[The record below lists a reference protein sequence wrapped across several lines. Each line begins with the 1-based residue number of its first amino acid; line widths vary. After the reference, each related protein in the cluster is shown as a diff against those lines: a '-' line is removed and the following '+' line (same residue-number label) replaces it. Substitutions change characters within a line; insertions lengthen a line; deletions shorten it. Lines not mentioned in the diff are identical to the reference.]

1 MKIILTT
8 DVPNLGGPGDMVEV
22 KDGYGRNYLVPR
34 GMAIAATRGAEKQV
48 ASIRRAQE
56 TRQIRDLG
64 HAREVAASLTGLG
77 TVVLMAKAGQK
88 KGAQQKGAQKKGT
101 QQAGAQQADAQQA
114 GTQSGGKLFGSV
126 TPADVAAA
134 VRSAGGPVLDKRTV
148 DIDAPI
154 KSTGTYDVTVRLHP
168 EVSVTVPVEV
178 QPAG

>member
-1 MKIILTT
+1 VKIILTT
-8 DVPNLGGPGDMVEV
+8 DVPNLGGPGDLVEV
-22 KDGYGRNYLVPR
+22 KDGYGRNYLVPY

-56 TRQIRDLG
+56 TRQIRDLD
-64 HAREVAASLTGLG
+64 HAREMAAALTGLG
-77 TVVLMAKAGQK
+77 TVILMAKAGQK
-88 KGAQQKGAQKKGT
+88 KGTQKKGT
-101 QQAGAQQADAQQA
+101 QQAGA
-114 GTQSGGKLFGSV
+114 QSGGKLFGSV

-134 VRSAGGPVLDKRTV
+134 VRSVGGPVLDRRTV
-148 DIDAPI
+148 DIGAPI

>member
-8 DVPNLGGPGDMVEV
+8 DVPNLGGPGDLVEV
-22 KDGYGRNYLVPR
+22 KDGYGRNYLVPY

-56 TRQIRDLG
+56 TRQIRDLD
-64 HAREVAASLTGLG
+64 HAREMAAALTGLG
-77 TVVLMAKAGQK
+77 TVILMAKAGQK
-88 KGAQQKGAQKKGT
+88 KGTQKKGT
-101 QQAGAQQADAQQA
+101 QQAGA
-114 GTQSGGKLFGSV
+114 QSGGKLFGSV
-126 TPADVAAA
+126 TPADVATA
-134 VRSAGGPVLDKRTV
+134 VRSVGGPVLDRRTV
-148 DIDAPI
+148 DIGAPI

>member
-1 MKIILTT
+1 VKIILTT

-88 KGAQQKGAQKKGT
+88 KGAQKKGA
-101 QQAGAQQADAQQA
+101 QQAGAQQAGA
-114 GTQSGGKLFGSV
+114 QSGGKLFGSV

>member
-1 MKIILTT
+1 MKIILTA
-8 DVPNLGGPGDMVEV
+8 DVPNLGGPGDLVEV

-34 GMAIAATRGAEKQV
+34 GMAILATRGAEKQV
-48 ASIRRAQE
+48 ASIRRARE
-56 TRQIRDLG
+56 TRQIRDLD

-77 TVVLMAKAGQK
+77 TVVLTAKAGQK
-88 KGAQQKGAQKKGT
+88 KGAQKSSAQKS
-101 QQAGAQQADAQQA
+101 GA
-114 GTQSGGKLFGSV
+114 QSGGKLFGSV

-148 DIDAPI
+148 DVGASI
-154 KSTGTYDVTVRLHP
+154 KSTGTYDVTIRLHP

>member
-8 DVPNLGGPGDMVEV
+8 DVPNLGGPGDLVEV

-34 GMAIAATRGAEKQV
+34 GMAVLATRGAEKQV

-56 TRQIRDLG
+56 TRQIRDLD

-77 TVVLMAKAGQK
+77 TVVLTAKAGQK
-88 KGAQQKGAQKKGT
+88 KGAQKSGAQKS
-101 QQAGAQQADAQQA
+101 GAQKSS
-114 GTQSGGKLFGSV
+114 GQSGGKLFGSV

-148 DIDAPI
+148 EVGTPI
-154 KSTGTYDVTVRLHP
+154 KSTGTYDVTIRLHP
-168 EVSVTVPVEV
+168 EVSVTVPVDV

>member
-1 MKIILTT
+1 MKVILTT

-88 KGAQQKGAQKKGT
+88 KGAQKKGA
-101 QQAGAQQADAQQA
+101 QQAGAQQAGA
-114 GTQSGGKLFGSV
+114 QSGGKLFGSV

-168 EVSVTVPVEV
+168 EVLVTVPVEV

>member
-8 DVPNLGGPGDMVEV
+8 DVPNLGGPGDLVEV

-34 GMAIAATRGAEKQV
+34 GMAILATRGAEKQV

-56 TRQIRDLG
+56 TRQIRDLD

-77 TVVLMAKAGQK
+77 TVVLTAKAGQK
-88 KGAQQKGAQKKGT
+88 KGAQKSGAQKSSGQKSSG
-101 QQAGAQQADAQQA
+101 
-114 GTQSGGKLFGSV
+114 QSGGKLFGSV

-148 DIDAPI
+148 DVGASI
-154 KSTGTYDVTVRLHP
+154 KSTGTYDVTIRLHP